1 MESAQTPPMAQLN
14 VENET
19 GREKGA
25 EWLCRGKQEL
35 KPRGFCQRTVNEV
48 TKGDRPE
55 YSRVCTAL
63 ATITVINQRMNK
75 AQRKALNGGPPLIR

>member
-1 MESAQTPPMAQLN
+1 MESAQTPPMAHLN

-35 KPRGFCQRTVNEV
+35 KPGGFCQRTVNEV
-48 TKGDRPE
+48 TKGDRPG
-55 YSRVCTAL
+55 YSSMYSISNV
-63 ATITVINQRMNK
+63 TVINQSMNK